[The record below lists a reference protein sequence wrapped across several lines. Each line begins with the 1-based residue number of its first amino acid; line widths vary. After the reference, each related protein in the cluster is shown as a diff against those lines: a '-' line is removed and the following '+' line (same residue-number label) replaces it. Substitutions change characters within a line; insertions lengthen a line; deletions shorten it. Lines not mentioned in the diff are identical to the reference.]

1 MERLVLQQV
10 QKRFGPRVEILQG
23 VSYTFEAGRFYGIIG
38 ASGAGKTTLLQ
49 IMGTL
54 EEPTGG
60 RVVINGRDSGEMS
73 VQERAKLRN
82 EQIGFVFQSFYLNAY
97 LTAVENVMMP
107 MLITK
112 VDFDDCRKRAE
123 KLLEQMGLGERL
135 EHYPA
140 QLSGGEQQ
148 RVALVRA
155 LANRP
160 NIILADE
167 PTGNLDEANEDN
179 VMGILRK
186 LADEGMTVI
195 MVTHNQRLLQ
205 QVDRILRLADGQLK
219 SIGGDGYV

>member
-112 VDFDDCRKRAE
+112 VDFDECRKRAE
-123 KLLEQMGLGERL
+123 KLLEQMGLRERL

-148 RVALVRA
+148 RVALARA

>member
-112 VDFDDCRKRAE
+112 VDFDECRKRAE
-123 KLLEQMGLGERL
+123 KLLEQMGLRERL

-148 RVALVRA
+148 RVALARA

-160 NIILADE
+160 NIILAD
-167 PTGNLDEANEDN
+167 LDEANEDN

>member
-1 MERLVLQQV
+1 
-10 QKRFGPRVEILQG
+10 
-23 VSYTFEAGRFYGIIG
+23 
-38 ASGAGKTTLLQ
+38 
-49 IMGTL
+49 
-54 EEPTGG
+54 
-60 RVVINGRDSGEMS
+60 
-73 VQERAKLRN
+73 
-82 EQIGFVFQSFYLNAY
+82 
-97 LTAVENVMMP
+97 
-107 MLITK
+107 
-112 VDFDDCRKRAE
+112 
-123 KLLEQMGLGERL
+123 MGLRERL

-148 RVALVRA
+148 RVALARA

>member
-82 EQIGFVFQSFYLNAY
+82 EQIGFVFQSFFHGVHR
-97 LTAVENVMMP
+97 TAAHFAFCINFT
-107 MLITK
+107 I
-112 VDFDDCRKRAE
+112 FDGQHTFTE
-123 KLLEQMGLGERL
+123 FG
-135 EHYPA
+135 A
-140 QLSGGEQQ
+140 QTEGCGNPHPYQSSGT
-148 RVALVRA
+148 
-155 LANRP
+155 
-160 NIILADE
+160 
-167 PTGNLDEANEDN
+167 TGNHGCGNTDDIS
-179 VMGILRK
+179 G
-186 LADEGMTVI
+186 T
-195 MVTHNQRLLQ
+195 
-205 QVDRILRLADGQLK
+205 DGGCQCGCQCGK
-219 SIGGDGYV
+219 R